1 MSNKIK
7 KDLKALGLVAGTKKT
22 NQMLKV
28 GIISTIL
35 LITLYFIVGV
45 YG

>member
-28 GIISTIL
+28 GVISIVL
-35 LITLYFIVGV
+35 LIALFLTVGV
-45 YG
+45 YD

>member
-7 KDLKALGLVAGTKKT
+7 KDLKSLGLVAGKKKT
-22 NQMLKV
+22 DQMLKV

-35 LITLYFIVGV
+35 LIALYFIVGV